1 MSPRAQP
8 CHPRFSPLPHTVRAN
23 RLQVRITDSKN
34 FPISKTV
41 AAAHV
46 LIQPGAIREMHWHPN
61 ADEWSF
67 FIRGRA
73 RVTIFAAEGQA
84 RTFNYVPGDVGIVP
98 KNMGHFVENIGD
110 EPLEMLEVFRADEFR
125 DFSLFQWMGETP
137 KRMVVDHLFA
147 DDKEGGEAFWK
158 KVQDAEKDEV
168 TLPGDDEDEAR
179 EGMGGDL

>member
-1 MSPRAQP
+1 MLDQVPKKTSGGE
-8 CHPRFSPLPHTVRAN
+8 
-23 RLQVRITDSKN
+23 VRITDSRN
-34 FPISKTV
+34 FPISKTI

-46 LIQPGAIREMHWHPN
+46 LIEPGALREMHWHPN

-73 RVTIFAAEGQA
+73 RVTIFAAEGLA

-137 KRMVVDHLFA
+137 KRQVVDTLFA
-147 DDKEGGEAFWK
+147 GDKENGEKFWQ
-158 KVQDAEKDEV
+158 KVQSAEKDEV
-168 TLPGDDEDEAR
+168 TRPGGSES
-179 EGMGGDL
+179 EGRSETSGDL